1 MEKGMRKRR
10 EASSMYDLVSAWEK
24 SDLSQQAFCQ
34 THEIP
39 VAVFAYWRRRH
50 KRSEAGEMRA
60 AGFSEVCLPG
70 TGSSGGI
77 FARIRF
83 ANGVELELEQRVESA
98 WIKDLVQ

>member
-1 MEKGMRKRR
+1 
-10 EASSMYDLVSAWEK
+10 MYDLVSLWEK
-24 SDLSQQAFCQ
+24 SDQSQQAFCEA
-34 THEIP
+34 HEIP
-39 VAVFAYWRRRH
+39 LAVFAYWRRRH
-50 KRSEAGEMRA
+50 KKSEEGEHRA

-70 TGSSGGI
+70 SESSGGV